1 MAESYFTYSEV
12 LEVLGLA
19 EHQLHD
25 LISSGK
31 LHPQRGENGLLFPK
45 EEVRKLQGFSGL
57 ERFENERISPEKE
70 GEKSS
75 AAPLPAS
82 SMEREGAFS
91 EQEAREDLPQRC
103 FPVEENSALSRQES
117 DPSVQLSQDTS
128 AEQRMWLVLEEAEKQ
143 RPPETI
149 KGPSPPRTE
158 VVIEFQE
165 VVKILSNR
173 PILNGLSLKV
183 YKGETLCIIGPS
195 GTGKS
200 TTLKHLV
207 GLMRPDRGKVFVY
220 GEDITEF
227 THKQILEMRKRF
239 GVLFQFGALL
249 NSMTVG
255 QNVALPLVE
264 HERLKRKEIERIVDE
279 KLEMVE
285 MLHAKHNY
293 PSEISGG
300 MKKRAGLARAIVRN
314 PEIVLYDEPTSGLDP
329 IMSNSINELIISMQ
343 NRLNITSI
351 VVTHDMSS
359 AYMIADRIALLHEGR
374 VIQVGTPEE
383 IRHTTNPVV
392 RQFIEGRVRGP
403 LSKKV

>member
-1 MAESYFTYSEV
+1 
-12 LEVLGLA
+12 
-19 EHQLHD
+19 
-25 LISSGK
+25 
-31 LHPQRGENGLLFPK
+31 
-45 EEVRKLQGFSGL
+45 
-57 ERFENERISPEKE
+57 
-70 GEKSS
+70 
-75 AAPLPAS
+75 
-82 SMEREGAFS
+82 
-91 EQEAREDLPQRC
+91 
-103 FPVEENSALSRQES
+103 
-117 DPSVQLSQDTS
+117 
-128 AEQRMWLVLEEAEKQ
+128 MWLVLEEAEKQ